1 MQSKR
6 ENEVFDFGYAEPK
19 PILSKDSARRMQS
32 KRENEVF
39 DFGYAEPRPI
49 FHRYKGKEAEH
60 IKKREKT
67 AFWHYL

>member
-6 ENEVFDFGYAEPK
+6 KNRIFTFGYAEPK
-19 PILSKDSARRMQS
+19 PI
-32 KRENEVF
+32 
-39 DFGYAEPRPI
+39 
-49 FHRYKGKEAEH
+49 FHRYKGIETEH